1 MKLHLR
7 DNTSNGSDE
16 IYTVIDNTSGVIG
29 LKCTKKRDL
38 HTSYHYLDVDGT
50 EIYKKMENLVL
61 IADDDESLR
70 RVFAAVLEKAGY
82 HTVKARN
89 GKETL
94 AVVQKVE
101 ADVILLDIFLGDA
114 NGLELIAEIQKYN
127 KSASIIIVTAHG
139 TTQTAIDAAKQR
151 AYGYLTKPVDTKQL
165 LDLVGR
171 AASASNQTKHAQT
184 SQLPVEIERQ
194 GKIVGQSSA
203 MQAVYQLIGRAA
215 VSDETVLILGES
227 GTGKELV
234 SQLIHRNSP
243 RADNPFVIVDC
254 GAIPPTL
261 IESALF
267 GHVKGAYTDARTAR
281 TGKFE
286 QADGGTIFLDEIGE
300 LPAEVQMKLLR
311 VLQER
316 EVEPVGSNERRT
328 VNVRII
334 AATNRHL
341 KAAVEQK
348 EFRED
353 LYYRLNV
360 VPIVIPPLRERK
372 EDIPELVDLFTSRF
386 VEEYKLPHIGISTAA
401 MEQLTVYEWP
411 GNVRELENAIKRSLV
426 MCSGQM
432 LLPEHF
438 THVGRSSQRD
448 TAEQLSTFMQDADFD
463 EQVYALL
470 YAQVERYLERE
481 TEDGELYAEIRA
493 IFEKPL
499 FKIVLEHTKKNQ
511 SKAAKLLG
519 INRNT
524 LHTKLIEYELT

>member
-1 MKLHLR
+1 MQ
-7 DNTSNGSDE
+7 
-16 IYTVIDNTSGVIG
+16 
-29 LKCTKKRDL
+29 
-38 HTSYHYLDVDGT
+38 
-50 EIYKKMENLVL
+50 NLIL
-61 IADDDESLR
+61 IVDDDESLR

-89 GKETL
+89 GKEAL
-94 AVVQKVE
+94 DVAQKVD

-114 NGLELIAEIQKYN
+114 NGLELIDKIQKYN
-127 KSASIIIVTAHG
+127 RNSSIIIVTAHG
-139 TTQTAIDAAKQR
+139 TTQTAIDSAKHR

-165 LDLVGR
+165 LDLIAR
-171 AASASNQTKHAQT
+171 AASAANQTKLAQT
-184 SQLPVEIERQ
+184 SQPKIEIERH
-194 GKIVGQSSA
+194 GKIVGQSFA
-203 MQAVYQLIGRAA
+203 MQAVYQMIGRAA

-234 SQLIHRNSP
+234 SQLIHQNSQ
-243 RADNPFVIVDC
+243 RANNPFVVVDC

-267 GHVKGAYTDARTAR
+267 GHVKGAYTDARTSR
-281 TGKFE
+281 KGKFE
-286 QADGGTIFLDEIGE
+286 QADSGTIFLDEIAE
-300 LPAEVQMKLLR
+300 LPAEVQVKLLR

-316 EVEPVGSNERRT
+316 EVEPVGSNQRHT

-341 KAAVEQK
+341 EVAVEQK
-348 EFRED
+348 AFREE

-372 EDIPELVDLFTSRF
+372 EDIPELVELFTQRF
-386 VEEYKLPHIGISTAA
+386 VEEYKLPKIGISTDA
-401 MEQLTVYEWP
+401 MQQLTAYDWP
-411 GNVRELENAIKRSLV
+411 GNVRELENAIKRAFV

-438 THVGRSSQRD
+438 THAGTNLQADTGAIEKSSPV
-448 TAEQLSTFMQDADFD
+448 TDATHFN

-470 YAQVERYLERE
+470 YAQLESYLEQQTGE
-481 TEDGELYAEIRA
+481 GELYAEIRA
-493 IFEKPL
+493 VFEKPL

-511 SKAAKLLG
+511 SKAASLLG

-524 LHTKLIEYELT
+524 LHTKLIEYELN